1 MAAEH
6 RFRSMASAV
15 HVIAV
20 GATSGIFAQVES
32 RVHQLEGKWS
42 RFLADSEVSQLAKAA
57 DEWVNVSLDTIVL
70 VETMQLAHRITEG
83 RYDPT
88 MVHEIVNLGYG
99 NSIDDA
105 SQLSFTIDL
114 PSIGRSV
121 QDFIVDRSA
130 QTIYAPAGIAL
141 DPGGVGKGLAA
152 DLVVTEMLE
161 DGTEGLLLSIGGDIA
176 ASGTPPTS
184 EGWHIDVGNPYDR
197 SETLRSI
204 VLSGGGCATSSTQTR
219 RWKQDGQS
227 RHHILDPQH
236 RGTSQ
241 TDLASATV
249 ITTAGWRAEVFATAA
264 LLEAS
269 NGFVEY
275 LTSHELTGMALVTSG
290 QQLHTPE
297 FAVPILEASGA
308 TT

>member
-15 HVIAV
+15 QVIAV
-20 GATSGIFAQVES
+20 GATPGAVDQAES
-32 RVHQLEGKWS
+32 RVHQLERKWS
-42 RFLADSEVSQLAKAA
+42 RFLADSEISQLASAT

-88 MVHEIVNLGYG
+88 MVHEIVNLGYS

-121 QDFIVDRSA
+121 HDFIVDRTA
-130 QTIYAPAGIAL
+130 QAIYAPAGIAL
-141 DPGGVGKGLAA
+141 DPGGIGKGLAA

-161 DGTEGLLLSIGGDIA
+161 AGTEGALVSLGGDIA

-184 EGWHIDVGNPYDR
+184 DGWRIDVGNPYDR

-204 VLSGGGCATSSTQTR
+204 LLSGGGCATSSTQTR

-249 ITTAGWRAEVFATAA
+249 ITTAGWRSEVFATAA
-264 LLEAS
+264 LLEGS
-269 NGFVEY
+269 VGFVQY
-275 LTSHELTGMALVTSG
+275 LTSHELTGMALTTNG

-297 FAVPILEASGA
+297 FAEPNFETSAA
-308 TT
+308 TK